1 MYCFDV
7 ESKRFKLDLR
17 VVHMR
22 DLNFILWFEIFV
34 HFDRQLWAM
43 HLILD
48 CNPVYT
54 TWQPFKL
61 ALLADSLLLSYI
73 YVRHTNFL
81 LPSLTIGKARN
92 LGPRYTT
99 AEDLAPLRDK
109 SAKRVSQSHKVH
121 VPIEE
126 PEDPA

>member
-1 MYCFDV
+1 
-7 ESKRFKLDLR
+7 
-17 VVHMR
+17 
-22 DLNFILWFEIFV
+22 
-34 HFDRQLWAM
+34 M

-81 LPSLTIGKARN
+81 PPSLTIGKARN

-126 PEDPA
+126 PEDPAWIAELEAAKTDQGEEMVTRRAMTVDRSLPGTGPLAQPQHP